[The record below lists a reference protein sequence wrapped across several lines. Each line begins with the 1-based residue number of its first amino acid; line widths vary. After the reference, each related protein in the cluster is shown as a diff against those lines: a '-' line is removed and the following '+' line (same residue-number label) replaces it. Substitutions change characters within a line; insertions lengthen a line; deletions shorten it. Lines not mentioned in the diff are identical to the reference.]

1 MNAGVTTR
9 RRQKRSAL
17 TRERL
22 LETAAEVFV
31 EYGYERAATADI
43 AQRASVS
50 TGAIYSNFRGKPE
63 LLLEVMRSRFEAE
76 VEKVKAEVRRRQN
89 EPIHP
94 LVAVA
99 ATRME
104 DSRPTTRALLL
115 EAISIARRDPTVR
128 EVLREIVLDFY
139 RFMESQVRRAQER
152 GRIDKDLD
160 AATVAWFYL
169 LPAATDSFAQ
179 ALEIEFPP
187 LDSWLALLDR
197 LAGALSAGASLSNP
211 TAASAP
217 GGSGSGQSS

>member
-1 MNAGVTTR
+1 
-9 RRQKRSAL
+9 
-17 TRERL
+17 
-22 LETAAEVFV
+22 
-31 EYGYERAATADI
+31 
-43 AQRASVS
+43 
-50 TGAIYSNFRGKPE
+50 
-63 LLLEVMRSRFEAE
+63 
-76 VEKVKAEVRRRQN
+76 
-89 EPIHP
+89 
-94 LVAVA
+94 
-99 ATRME
+99 
-104 DSRPTTRALLL
+104 
-115 EAISIARRDPTVR
+115 
-128 EVLREIVLDFY
+128 
-139 RFMESQVRRAQER
+139 MESQVRRAQER